1 MASSYDGK
9 DYKEENRCKNKCG
22 PEVLPIFFFLSFIFM
37 SQIYL
42 KGLLKFQVISQFFP
56 KLFISIINFL
66 FFGCEH
72 GGLSSPTRDQ
82 TYAPCSESTEF

>member
-1 MASSYDGK
+1 MGK
-9 DYKEENRCKNKCG
+9 IIKKRTDAKISVGLRFC
-22 PEVLPIFFFLSFIFM
+22 LFFFFLSFIFM

-82 TYAPCSESTEF
+82 TYAPCSESMES

>member
-9 DYKEENRCKNKCG
+9 DDEKENRCKNKCG
-22 PEVLPIFFFLSFIFM
+22 PEVLPFFFFLSFVFM

-42 KGLLKFQVISQFFP
+42 KDLKFQVISQFFS
-56 KLFISIINFL
+56 KLFIPIINFFL

-72 GGLSSPTRDQ
+72 GGS
-82 TYAPCSESTEF
+82 